1 MLNLQQR
8 LSQQQKLSP
17 QQIQYIKLLQLPTL
31 ALEQR
36 IKAELEVNPL
46 LEEGEEEDPE
56 EDTAEESSDATDVA
70 DASEETPPEPESRE
84 EEYDWDEYINSPEDL
99 YGHKAAVD
107 QGSEEDRREM
117 PMPARVGLAESL
129 MQQLI
134 FLDLDD
140 VERIVAE
147 QIIGSID
154 EDGYLRRT
162 LESIQDDL
170 AFNHGMMVEID
181 AIEEVL
187 RRVQRLDPVGVA
199 ARDLKECLLVQLD
212 VLPKRTPGR
221 TVALEMLRK
230 TYKSFTMKHYD
241 QIMTKLD
248 VTVEELKEAYE
259 LIQRLDPKPGE
270 GEFSAQ
276 QNYITPDFVVEV
288 QDNDF
293 VITLNGGN
301 APELRISTTYRKML
315 ETVSVDQKRGTA
327 GAHYDTE
334 TRNFL
339 RSKLET
345 AKWFINSIHQRRQT
359 LLKVMHALVEL
370 QADFFRLGEGNLKPM
385 ILKDVAEKI
394 SMDISTVSRV
404 VNGKYVQTE
413 FGVYELKYFF
423 SEGLATESGEE
434 VSNKEIRAIIE
445 QLISKEDKRKP
456 LSDQAL
462 AEALEKR
469 GFHVARRTVT
479 KYREQLNIP
488 VARMRKELIL

>member
-36 IKAELEVNPL
+36 IKAELEINPL

-56 EDTAEESSDATDVA
+56 EEASDETPESIEASEAQEDAPTAESAEDD
-70 DASEETPPEPESRE
+70 
-84 EEYDWDEYINSPEDL
+84 YDWDEYINAPEDL

-107 QGSEEDRREM
+107 QGDEEDRREM
-117 PMPARVGLAESL
+117 PMPARVGLAEAL
-129 MQQLI
+129 TQQLI
-134 FLDLDD
+134 FIDLDD

-181 AIEEVL
+181 AIEDVL

-212 VLPKRTPGR
+212 VLPVRTPGR
-221 TVALEMLRK
+221 KVALEMLRK

-270 GEFSAQ
+270 GAFSAQ
-276 QNYITPDFVVEV
+276 QNYITPDFMVDV
-288 QDNDF
+288 QENDF
-293 VITLNGGN
+293 IITLNGSN

-339 RSKLET
+339 RAKLET

-370 QADFFRLGEGNLKPM
+370 QSEFFRLGEGNLKPM

-394 SMDISTVSRV
+394 GMDISTVSRV

-423 SEGLATESGEE
+423 SEGLSTESGEE

>member
-36 IKAELEVNPL
+36 IKAELEINPL

-56 EDTAEESSDATDVA
+56 EETTEEPQETTDDDDAHE
-70 DASEETPPEPESRE
+70 DAPEPDTHE
-84 EEYDWDEYINSPEDL
+84 EEYDWDEFLNAPEDL

-107 QGSEEDRREM
+107 QGDEEDRREM

-170 AFNHGMMVEID
+170 AFNHGMMVEIE
-181 AIEEVL
+181 AIEHVL
-187 RRVQRLDPVGVA
+187 QRVQRLDPVGVA

-276 QNYITPDFVVEV
+276 QNYITPDFMVEV
-288 QDNDF
+288 QDDDF
-293 VITLNGGN
+293 VITLNS
-301 APELRISTTYRKML
+301 RDRK
-315 ETVSVDQKRGTA
+315 SV
-327 GAHYDTE
+327 
-334 TRNFL
+334 
-339 RSKLET
+339 
-345 AKWFINSIHQRRQT
+345 
-359 LLKVMHALVEL
+359 V
-370 QADFFRLGEGNLKPM
+370 
-385 ILKDVAEKI
+385 
-394 SMDISTVSRV
+394 
-404 VNGKYVQTE
+404 
-413 FGVYELKYFF
+413 
-423 SEGLATESGEE
+423 
-434 VSNKEIRAIIE
+434 
-445 QLISKEDKRKP
+445 
-456 LSDQAL
+456 
-462 AEALEKR
+462 
-469 GFHVARRTVT
+469 
-479 KYREQLNIP
+479 
-488 VARMRKELIL
+488 